1 MSLKSNKMHVLLRRV
16 YLMAQ
21 NGLNIAKGWCGTTMS
36 QSLCLKFS
44 DLELNFIST
53 KRDGQ
58 IKENW
63 QENYK

>member
-1 MSLKSNKMHVLLRRV
+1 MSLKSNKMQVLLRRV

-21 NGLNIAKGWCGTTMS
+21 NGPDSGKGQGGTTRS